1 MDIIPRLDGMLHLFY
16 ILCFPDSSSTSAK
29 FRKDLA
35 NQHCLNIGG
44 MFKKIWKKSM
54 VFMGRSE
61 RSFKH
66 RIQNRHR
73 ISEISTNISESTVA
87 ILNFLFMDHWRF
99 GGGFKDFWGFHPETK
114 MIQFDD
120 WAYFP
125 NGLRLNH
132 QLSEVRTPCGHYFH
146 EQCVFTK

>member
-1 MDIIPRLDGMLHLFY
+1 MDIVPRLDGMLHLSY

-44 MFKKIWKKSM
+44 MFKKKHETHPM

-61 RSFKH
+61 TSFKN
-66 RIQNRHR
+66 RIRNRKR
-73 ISEISTNISESTVA
+73 IYKISTNISESTVA
-87 ILNFLFMDHWRF
+87 ILFISFSWITGVARWWFQRFL
-99 GGGFKDFWGFHPETK
+99 GFSPRDKDDP
-114 MIQFDD
+114 I
-120 WAYFP
+120 
-125 NGLRLNH
+125 LRLNH